1 MGLGSNVCTLW
12 YLGIAPVSV
21 EGRWSSFCLLVGL
34 FWEQQREPVP
44 STMHQQM
51 PPLPPLSAY
60 SAYDWGHQRHSSACL
75 PPCTY
80 SSYPVTAQTSLPTA
94 RCSHRL
100 QPMPTNHLCHDE
112 HATNRVPQREQS
124 KLLPLM
130 PFPGAHCMGSQL
142 PAQSCWNVVSYSN
155 PWPLHSN
162 SAPLP
167 GPSHFSP
174 LYSADDG
181 NSKCCSM
188 ERPIMALEN
197 QQPIPSQS
205 SPPLQSVNG
214 SHPSALSGLT
224 LEQSAS
230 SPSPFS
236 TNQPAWQQ
244 QIRLRSEGDGRSPPD
259 SGVHSLLSSS
269 SMTGH
274 SDSIVEQFSRY
285 SEGLSHS
292 PQQPAIPPHMCEVL
306 PSGSSSSSG
315 GSSLEK
321 QENSKK
327 LHRQKS
333 FDKGSVKQRSRT
345 DSMDSGI
352 TGSQASQDNDD
363 SV

>member
-1 MGLGSNVCTLW
+1 
-12 YLGIAPVSV
+12 
-21 EGRWSSFCLLVGL
+21 
-34 FWEQQREPVP
+34 
-44 STMHQQM
+44 MHQQM
-51 PPLPPLSAY
+51 PPLPPLSAH

-75 PPCTY
+75 PPCTC
-80 SSYPVTAQTSLPTA
+80 SSYPVTAQTPLPTA
-94 RCSHRL
+94 HCSHRL

-112 HATNRVPQREQS
+112 HATNREPQREQS
-124 KLLPLM
+124 KLLSFM
-130 PFPGAHCMGSQL
+130 PSPGAHRMGSQL

-162 SAPLP
+162 SAPLCVNP
-167 GPSHFSP
+167 GPSHSSP

-181 NSKCCSM
+181 SSKCCSM

-197 QQPIPSQS
+197 QQPISSQS

-214 SHPSALSGLT
+214 SHLSALSGLT

-244 QIRLRSEGDGRSPPD
+244 QIRLRSGSDRSSPPD

-274 SDSIVEQFSRY
+274 SESIMGQFSRN
-285 SEGLSHS
+285 SEGLSHL
-292 PQQPAIPPHMCEVL
+292 PQQPAISTDMCEVL
-306 PSGSSSSSG
+306 PSGSSSSSS
-315 GSSLEK
+315 GSSLGK

-333 FDKGSVKQRSRT
+333 FDEHSVLKQGSRT

-352 TGSQASQDNDD
+352 TGSQASLDNDD
-363 SV
+363 AV

>member
-1 MGLGSNVCTLW
+1 M
-12 YLGIAPVSV
+12 
-21 EGRWSSFCLLVGL
+21 
-34 FWEQQREPVP
+34 P

-51 PPLPPLSAY
+51 SPLPHSVPTVPMI
-60 SAYDWGHQRHSSACL
+60 GGNQRHCPACL
-75 PPCTY
+75 PPCTC
-80 SSYPVTAQTSLPTA
+80 SSYPVTAHTPLPTA
-94 RCSHRL
+94 RCSHQL
-100 QPMPTNHLCHDE
+100 LPMPTNHLCHE
-112 HATNRVPQREQS
+112 QETNRVPQYEQS
-124 KLLPLM
+124 KLLSLM
-130 PFPGAHCMGSQL
+130 PFPGAHHMGSQL
-142 PAQSCWNVVSYSN
+142 PAQSCSNVVSYSN
-155 PWPLHSN
+155 PSPLHSN
-162 SAPLP
+162 SAPLYLNA

-174 LYSADDG
+174 LYSADDAS
-181 NSKCCSM
+181 SKCWSM
-188 ERPIMALEN
+188 ECPIMALDN

-214 SHPSALSGLT
+214 SHPSALSGLI

-244 QIRLRSEGDGRSPPD
+244 QIRLPSGSDRRSPFD
-259 SGVHSLLSSS
+259 SGVYSLLSSS

-274 SDSIVEQFSRY
+274 SESIVGQFSRN
-285 SEGLSHS
+285 SEDLSHL
-292 PQQPAIPPHMCEVL
+292 PQQPPMPPYMCKVL
-306 PSGSSSSSG
+306 PSGSSSSSS